1 MKFASVL
8 GEPLWRDKRRR
19 SIELARSTAAIAFP
33 PTTYPRARCT
43 HCLVFVDPPNKSLTF
58 KLLVAGGFFAAYARE
73 RGMGEWKAQISLR
86 VRQALRSE
94 LEEFAARERRKLGN
108 ITELILEWAF
118 EQLKTA
124 GSTERLL
131 RYKIRPPVK
140 KVADNHAA
148 RHKP

>member
-1 MKFASVL
+1 
-8 GEPLWRDKRRR
+8 
-19 SIELARSTAAIAFP
+19 
-33 PTTYPRARCT
+33 
-43 HCLVFVDPPNKSLTF
+43 
-58 KLLVAGGFFAAYARE
+58 
-73 RGMGEWKAQISLR
+73 MGEWKAQISLR

-94 LEEFAARERRKLGN
+94 LEQFAARERRKLGN

-131 RYKIRPPVK
+131 QFKIRPSVK
-140 KVADNHAA
+140 KVPDSRPA